1 MCLMWGG
8 DLQCTG
14 GRGPRELQ
22 RRRKDVGDDGEKEKK
37 KFQENAK
44 MQKCGGAEEL
54 KKKVTE
60 KPPRTSDTS
69 VLVIRA
75 GPSSKPTSPAE
86 TRMPGPLKKDTA
98 AAAASLAQTAARA
111 FQPRQEFPDYRVV
124 LAQLKGHQTKAL
136 HRMAQ
141 LAPQINLVVELRDAR
156 APLATANVL
165 LDKVFKGKDKLIVYT
180 KKDMSPVSSQLLQ
193 RWHAPR
199 NEKWL
204 AIDSRKNRDVALVLR
219 ALREKHRSMLPPPP
233 LGLRLMV
240 AGMPNVG
247 KSTLVN
253 ELRRHGLAAGGGAG
267 AGGDERR
274 FRKVARTGNM
284 AGVTRN
290 TSEIIRISAEPEMLL
305 YDTPGVLLPQVDSV
319 RTMLALYLAGTVSAS
334 SSSDGGID
342 PVIATDYLLYM
353 MNLADPS
360 GAGYRRYLP
369 HPTNDVYELLDG
381 VGRLTGNR
389 NRRKIDGGKLRTNY
403 VGCALELVKEFQ
415 QGRLG
420 RWCLDEAVVRQLSP
434 DAFSEQAAAER
445 RRVDSHPSRL
455 GKTLDPDAAATA
467 TDASAA
473 AAKTTKAARR
483 RERLVKQSNQLFTV

>member
-1 MCLMWGG
+1 MSG
-8 DLQCTG
+8 Q
-14 GRGPRELQ
+14 
-22 RRRKDVGDDGEKEKK
+22 
-37 KFQENAK
+37 
-44 MQKCGGAEEL
+44 L
-54 KKKVTE
+54 KKE
-60 KPPRTSDTS
+60 
-69 VLVIRA
+69 
-75 GPSSKPTSPAE
+75 
-86 TRMPGPLKKDTA
+86 TA
-98 AAAASLAQTAARA
+98 ATAAGLAQTAARA

-180 KKDMSPVSSQLLQ
+180 KKDMSPVSGKLLQ

-204 AIDSRKNRDVALVLR
+204 AVDSRKRRDVAHVLQ

-253 ELRRHGLAAGGGAG
+253 ELRRHGLSASAG
-267 AGGDERR
+267 AGDDRR

-319 RTMLALYLAGTVSAS
+319 RTMLALYLVGTVSAS
-334 SSSDGGID
+334 ASASDGGID
-342 PVIATDYLLYM
+342 PVIAADYLLYM
-353 MNLADPS
+353 MNLADRS
-360 GAGYRRYLP
+360 GRGYRRYVP

-445 RRVDSHPSRL
+445 RRVDAMDSRL
-455 GKTLDPDAAATA
+455 GRTLDPDGAANSGTTGASTA
-467 TDASAA
+467 AKRSAASIGADASGTK
-473 AAKTTKAARR
+473 AAKATKAARR